1 MKKLTLVLIVLAAFA
16 APAVAG
22 TLTIKAVPSTLQ
34 AGVPGEVQV
43 EYWVEGFPAVGGIEV
58 IPTFKLNGADASS
71 PFDVKED
78 PLSNVFRDGTGQTFA
93 ITHNAALWPNIIGF
107 VSMDRAMLGFLG
119 ILSGDQPC
127 IEPTWMMTITY
138 EYSQLAVGTY
148 IVDMGPTATGL
159 VYGNGQVAQK
169 TIVPASFTVVPEPA
183 TLALLG
189 VGLAGILIRRRKM
202 L

>member
-1 MKKLTLVLIVLAAFA
+1 MKRLMLILVVVAVCAVPAA
-16 APAVAG
+16 AG
-22 TLTIKAVPSTLQ
+22 TLTIKAVPSTAA
-34 AGVPGEVQV
+34 AGVPGELKV

-58 IPTFKLNGADASS
+58 IPTFTLNGADASS

-78 PLSNVFRDGTGQTFA
+78 PLSNVFRGGTGQSFA
-93 ITHNAALWPNIIGF
+93 ITHNAALWPNIVGF

-148 IVDMGPTATGL
+148 TIGIDADSTGL
-159 VYGNGQVAQK
+159 VTSIGP
-169 TIVPASFTVVPEPA
+169 VPQQTSIIPATFTVVPEPA
-183 TLALLG
+183 TLTLLG
-189 VGLAGILIRRRKM
+189 VGLVGILIRRRK
-202 L
+202 